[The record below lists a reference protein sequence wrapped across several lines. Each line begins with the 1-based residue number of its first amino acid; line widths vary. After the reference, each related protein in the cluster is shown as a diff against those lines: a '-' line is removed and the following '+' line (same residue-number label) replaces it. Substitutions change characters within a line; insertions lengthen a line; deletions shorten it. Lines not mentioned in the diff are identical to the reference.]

1 MIRKPGDRHH
11 LYRAWR
17 FAHSGLSEL
26 PETRHRERS
35 GFALGQTNSAPLRR
49 ALEWSPTQSIVTLTS
64 FLLLSKSWKREL
76 NKLNQRA
83 VVLPAGPD
91 CTLVL
96 FKTGVSDADFFG
108 THSLL
113 RTQAVRYHLLFYRMC
128 R

>member
-64 FLLLSKSWKREL
+64 FLLLSKSWKQKLIEL
-76 NKLNQRA
+76 TNELWCS
-83 VVLPAGPD
+83 P
-91 CTLVL
+91 LVL
-96 FKTGVSDADFFG
+96 IEPNTFQTGESGGEFFG

-113 RTQAVRYHLLFYRMC
+113 RTQAVRHHLLVHRIF
-128 R
+128 